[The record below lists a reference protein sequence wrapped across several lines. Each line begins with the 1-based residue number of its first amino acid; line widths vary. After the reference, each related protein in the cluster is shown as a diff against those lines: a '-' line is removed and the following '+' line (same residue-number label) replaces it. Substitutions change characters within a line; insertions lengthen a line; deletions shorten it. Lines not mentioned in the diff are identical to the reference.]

1 MKLLSDLSST
11 RTNLLQVELLSQE
24 SGQLSAL
31 RVTVGLPLAVGI
43 ALIEIVRICCR

>member
-11 RTNLLQVELLSQE
+11 RTNLLQVELLFQE

-31 RVTVGLPLAVGI
+31 RVTVGLPLRGWDCADRNCQN
-43 ALIEIVRICCR
+43 LL